1 MPLPPASVLVVDDDP
16 ISRTILS
23 RQLARLGHRAICV
36 PDGAEALAAMAT
48 LELDLILLDL
58 MMPRVDG
65 LMVLEQMRRS
75 SALYWIPVIVV
86 SARDDLEMITRAIK
100 AGADDHLVK
109 PWNVT
114 LLDARINAVLSRKYA
129 RDRELAA
136 VAALQAEQKHM
147 SRLLSQIFPASIVQ
161 RLTSGDTTIAEYI
174 PSATVMFADLV
185 NFTPLSA
192 QLPACEMVGLL
203 NTIFSAFD
211 DVVARH
217 GVETIKTQG
226 DAYVVASGTPEPRAD
241 HAEAVAAAA
250 LDMQQALAAIRVQTG
265 LPIMMRMG
273 INSGP
278 LIAGAIG
285 TRKLSYD
292 IWGDT
297 VNVASRMESHGL
309 PGEIQISAATYERV
323 RHMFVC
329 EPRGLIEIKGKGV
342 MPTYLLHSFQRVHAR
357 TSGAGDVTLPAVLP
371 RR

>member
-1 MPLPPASVLVVDDDP
+1 
-16 ISRTILS
+16 
-23 RQLARLGHRAICV
+23 
-36 PDGAEALAAMAT
+36 
-48 LELDLILLDL
+48 
-58 MMPRVDG
+58 
-65 LMVLEQMRRS
+65 
-75 SALYWIPVIVV
+75 
-86 SARDDLEMITRAIK
+86 MITRALK

-114 LLDARINAVLSRKYA
+114 LLDARINAVLLRKYA
-129 RDRELAA
+129 RDRELVA
-136 VAALQAEQKHM
+136 VAALQAQQTRLH
-147 SRLLSQIFPASIVQ
+147 RLLHQIFPASIVE
-161 RLTSGDTTIAEYI
+161 RLAAGDTTIAEHI
-174 PSATVMFADLV
+174 PDATVMFADLV
-185 NFTPLSA
+185 DFTPLSV
-192 QLPACEMVGLL
+192 QLPAGQMVGLL

-250 LDMQQALAAIRVQTG
+250 LDMQRALADIRAQIG
-265 LPIMMRMG
+265 LPIVMRMG

-309 PGEIQISAATYERV
+309 PGEIQISAATYDRV
-323 RHMFVC
+323 RHMFAC
-329 EPRGLIEIKGKGV
+329 EPRGMIEIKGKGA
-342 MPTYLLHSFQRVHAR
+342 MPTYLLSGYQCAR
-357 TSGAGDVTLPAVLP
+357 ASGGDDLVFPAAIPLC
-371 RR
+371 